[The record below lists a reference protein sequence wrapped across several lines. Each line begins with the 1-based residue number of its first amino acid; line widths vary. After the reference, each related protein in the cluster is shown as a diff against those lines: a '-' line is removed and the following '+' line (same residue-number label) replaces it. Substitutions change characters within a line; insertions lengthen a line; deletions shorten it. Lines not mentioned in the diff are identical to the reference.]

1 VSKVVRKLDMQKL
14 THHQASVTQLL
25 DQLKHMS
32 VSIGNVSREARE
44 HSVNVARYLAE
55 AELLPS
61 WWADADMQSMANSK
75 QLKAAAR
82 ILMVATQGL
91 EIESLEGLAYW
102 ADPSRKPGAKPPYLK
117 VDMGFSGHEFDPKA
131 GANPRRN
138 GGAMTVFFRRFTM
151 GRLWLNLGTLLLLA
165 RFGARVLLAGQ
176 PQESDPGA
184 LGWLEQEADPT
195 SDDDGLQS
203 HLFGQQ

>member
-1 VSKVVRKLDMQKL
+1 
-14 THHQASVTQLL
+14 
-25 DQLKHMS
+25 
-32 VSIGNVSREARE
+32 
-44 HSVNVARYLAE
+44 
-55 AELLPS
+55 
-61 WWADADMQSMANSK
+61 
-75 QLKAAAR
+75 
-82 ILMVATQGL
+82 
-91 EIESLEGLAYW
+91 
-102 ADPSRKPGAKPPYLK
+102 
-117 VDMGFSGHEFDPKA
+117 MGFSGHEFDPKA